1 MIPHPLPVLPVTDA
15 LPALLDSLRSIPNAV
30 LVAPPGA
37 GKTTLVPL
45 ALADAPWCADRRIVM
60 LEPRRLAA
68 RAAAQRMASL
78 IGEEAGG
85 LVGFRTRID
94 AAVSARTRIE
104 VVTEGILLRRLLGD
118 PLLDGIACVVLDEVH
133 ERSLDADTVLAFC
146 LDLQRQLRP
155 ELRLV
160 AMSATADARA
170 LSTRMNGPVI
180 ESAGRMF
187 PVETRH
193 AGRDVAALRDLPDAV
208 ARGVRAALDAHP
220 EGDVL
225 AFLPGVGEIRR
236 TAQAL
241 EALRVDAELLPL
253 HGELPPAEQ
262 DRVLQPRPPAER
274 RRHVVLATSIA
285 ETSLTVPGVRIVVD
299 GGWRRVPRLDPGSG
313 LTRLETV
320 RVSRAA
326 AAQRTGR
333 AGREAPGFAYRC
345 WTEATGRGL
354 ALQDRPEILDAEL
367 SGFRLQAAAW
377 TATMDTAVG
386 ALPLPDPPPAGAFE
400 AAGSLL
406 RALGGLDEAGAITPA
421 GARMTALGAHP
432 RLAAMMLAAVGP
444 AEQALAADLAALL
457 EERDPLR
464 PRPAGGGGRVVDPPA
479 DLLLRLELLAGRGA
493 GDADRGTLQRI
504 RQAAS
509 GYRARL
515 RTKAASD
522 GNVAA
527 LVAAGF
533 PDRVAQSRGD
543 IGSFRLAGGGSARL
557 PRDDRLAGS
566 RLLAV
571 AALHVRDAAR
581 ITLAVPLD
589 PDRLPD
595 SLLARTTE
603 QVENTLDPT
612 SGAVVSRRRRRL
624 GQLVL
629 VDRILPA
636 DPAETARLLAGAAST
651 KLGTALDWTDAARQ
665 LQARVALLRQL
676 DGEQTSLPDL
686 DDAVLAATV
695 QDWLIPHLA
704 GLSRLPE
711 LAGLDLHALLR
722 RRLDAPDR
730 DRLDRALPTHLALP
744 GRRIGIDY
752 TAAVPTASSR
762 AQDFFGV
769 RALPVLA
776 DGRVRLQAAL
786 LSPAG
791 RPAAITADLDGFWR
805 GGWAD
810 MRRDMRGRYPR
821 HDWPEDPAGAATAS
835 SGPQPHATHAT
846 GRPPR

>member
-1 MIPHPLPVLPVTDA
+1 MIPRPMPDLPITDA
-15 LPALLDSLRSIPNAV
+15 LPALRDSLRTIPNAV

-45 ALADAPWCADRRIVM
+45 ALLGEPWRGDRRIVM

-78 IGEEAGG
+78 LGEEAGG
-85 LVGFRTRID
+85 LVGYRTRID

-104 VVTEGILLRRLLGD
+104 VVTEGILLRRLLSD
-118 PLLDGIACVVLDEVH
+118 PLLDGIAGVVLDEVH

-155 ELRLV
+155 ELRLL
-160 AMSATADARA
+160 AMSATADART
-170 LSTRMNGPVI
+170 LSARLDGPVI
-180 ESAGRMF
+180 ESQGRMF
-187 PVETRH
+187 PVAVQH
-193 AGRDVAALRDLPDAV
+193 AARDVATLRDLPDAV
-208 ARGVRAALDAHP
+208 ARAVRAALDAHR

-241 EALRVDAELLPL
+241 EALGVDAELLPL

-333 AGREAPGFAYRC
+333 AGREAPGFAHRL

-354 ALQDRPEILDAEL
+354 APQDRPEILDAEL

-377 TATMDTAVG
+377 TASMGTTVQ

-421 GARMTALGAHP
+421 GARMATLGAHP
-432 RLAAMMLAAVGP
+432 RLAAMMLAADGP

-464 PRPAGGGGRVVDPPA
+464 PRPAGGGRVADPPA
-479 DLLLRLELLAGRGA
+479 DLALRLELLAGRGS
-493 GDADRGTLQRI
+493 GDADRGALHRI

-515 RTKAASD
+515 RTTAPAEGD
-522 GNVAA
+522 LAA

-533 PDRVAQSRGD
+533 PDRVAQGRGD
-543 IGSFRLAGGGSARL
+543 IGSFRLSGGGGARL

-595 SLLARTTE
+595 ALLARTTE
-603 QVENTLDPT
+603 QVENAVDPV

-629 VDRILPA
+629 SDRILPA
-636 DPAETARLLAGAAST
+636 DPDETARLLADAASA
-651 KLGTALDWTDAARQ
+651 KLGTVLDWTDATRQ
-665 LQARVALLRQL
+665 LQARVALLRRL
-676 DGEQTSLPDL
+676 DGDDSALPDL
-686 DDAVLAATV
+686 GDAALAATV
-695 QDWLIPHLA
+695 QDWLAPHLP

-711 LAGLDLHALLR
+711 LAGLDLHALLL
-722 RRLDAPDR
+722 RRLARPDR
-730 DRLDRALPTHLALP
+730 ERLDRALPMHLVLP
-744 GRRIGIDY
+744 SRRVAIDY
-752 TAAVPTASSR
+752 TGAVPTASSR
-762 AQDFFGV
+762 AQDFYGT
-769 RALPVLA
+769 RTLPVLA
-776 DGRVRLQAAL
+776 DGRVRLQVSL

-791 RPAAITADLDGFWR
+791 RPAAITADLGGFWR

-821 HDWPEDPAGAATAS
+821 HDWPEDPGSLPPNAS
-835 SGPQPHATHAT
+835 SGPQP
-846 GRPPR
+846 RP